1 MVVLVTGFPVCP
13 TQEEVSTMDQPPLV
27 PNVSEVRYAKEQEK
41 QRRARDEERKKQ
53 LAAEMRRKAA
63 QTQQIKK

>member
-1 MVVLVTGFPVCP
+1 
-13 TQEEVSTMDQPPLV
+13 MDQPPLV